1 MTRLK
6 VMSVF
11 GTRPEAIKMAP
22 LVLELEKRPELE
34 SVVCVTAQH
43 REMLDSVLEEFHIK
57 PKHDLNIMQSGQ
69 SLSDITSRV
78 LHGMA
83 PVYEE
88 EKPGLVLVH
97 GDTTTT
103 FAASLAAFYAHIPV
117 GHVEAGL
124 RTFDRWSP
132 WPEEMNRRMT
142 GQLASLHFAPTK
154 RNAENLR
161 REGVEG
167 SIWITGNTVIDA
179 LRYTASGE
187 GFSRP
192 ELSEIDYVNYR
203 VITLTCHRRENYGGP
218 MRNIFE
224 AVRNTALRFP
234 DVIFVYP
241 VHLSPVVRQTA
252 GELLGGVRNIRLIEP
267 LDAVDMHR
275 LMAKS
280 YMVMTDSGGLQ
291 EEAPALGK
299 PVLVLRRETERPEAV
314 EAGTVVLAGT
324 ERERIELLAAKLLT
338 DRAEYDRMAHAVN
351 PYGDGRACERIADAI
366 CNAFGLSDRRPEEF
380 MPE

>member
-241 VHLSPVVRQTA
+241 VHLSPVVRQAA
-252 GELLGGVRNIRLIEP
+252 GELLGGVPNIKLMEP

-324 ERERIELLAAKLLT
+324 ERERIELLAAKLLM

>member
-142 GQLASLHFAPTK
+142 GQLASLHFAPTR

-192 ELSEIDYVNYR
+192 ELGDIDYVNHR

-241 VHLSPVVRQTA
+241 VHLSPVVRQAA
-252 GELLGGVRNIRLIEP
+252 GELLSGVPNIKLMEP

-380 MPE
+380 MPQ